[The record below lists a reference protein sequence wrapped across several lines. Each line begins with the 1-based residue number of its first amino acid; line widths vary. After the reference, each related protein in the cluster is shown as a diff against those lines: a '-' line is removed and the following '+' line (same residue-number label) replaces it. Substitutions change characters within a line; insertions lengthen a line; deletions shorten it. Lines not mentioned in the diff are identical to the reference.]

1 MTTKVVMNNIER
13 KTKIER
19 PARMNIRARGTAP
32 VTTFA
37 YLLAAKASKVMR
49 REEEERE
56 IKQHLGASIED
67 SRNGIPRQ
75 AGLARRREEQEEHR
89 PEHRRKPAVAPRQ
102 PLVERDE
109 QDQVVDHAQGEA
121 ANGDFLPP
129 DPGGGTRHHQVA
141 DHRQLARRVGDRVE
155 RGGLEKEEPRN
166 PWGEEVINADVVK
179 ELAFNQAEEEQ
190 AAEEIEGG
198 EDDENDEAEGP

>member
-1 MTTKVVMNNIER
+1 MNNIER

-19 PARMNIRARGTAP
+19 PERMNIRARGTAP

-37 YLLAAKASKVMR
+37 YLLDAKASKR

-67 SRNGIPRQ
+67 SGNGIPRQ
-75 AGLARRREEQEEHR
+75 ARLARRREEQEEHR
-89 PEHRRKPAVAPRQ
+89 AEHRREPAVTPRQ

-141 DHRQLARRVGDRVE
+141 DHEENLTRVE
-155 RGGLEKEEPRN
+155 RGGLEEEEPRN

-198 EDDENDEAEGP
+198 EDDENDEAERP